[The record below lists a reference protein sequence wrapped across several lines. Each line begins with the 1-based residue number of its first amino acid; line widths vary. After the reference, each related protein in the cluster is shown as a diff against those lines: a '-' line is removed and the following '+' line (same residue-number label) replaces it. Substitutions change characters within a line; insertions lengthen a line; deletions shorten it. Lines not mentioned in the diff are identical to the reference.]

1 MNSMKKILSLLCACL
16 MITGSLS
23 SCGQSDSSSKAS
35 SSSSVSTKK
44 KSVNKSSSSAVE
56 TSGNVKTNESKT
68 SDDKSQ
74 VKEVETRTP
83 VDFNVDGYYSFS
95 YEGFDKVY
103 SNEEVQE
110 CFENIN
116 DLISN
121 ANYKI
126 AVSYKNMDTGAQ
138 IYCGTDIEFVTAS
151 TIKAPYIKSILQDG
165 IDLDEMVTKTDN
177 WTNDDQ
183 VVASATPGTQFSA
196 KELIEHAILESDN
209 TAYYSLVKHFGCNTF
224 NNFLYSIGAS
234 FNISPQWIF
243 CYCRLM
249 DVAQCYW
256 DIYDF
261 AEENEDG
268 KWLIDL
274 MTKCN
279 YNEQIGYAL
288 GDKYTVA
295 QKYGSD
301 FDEINFNDC
310 AIVYAD
316 SPFVLCIFTG
326 LYPEI
331 DDNCEIFRELAVE
344 FDKLNSLIAVE

>member
-1 MNSMKKILSLLCACL
+1 

-35 SSSSVSTKK
+35 SSSSASSMKN
-44 KSVNKSSSSAVE
+44 NKISSGSSSVE
-56 TSGNVKTNESKT
+56 TSGKVKVEKPKT
-68 SDDKSQ
+68 SDDESQ

-110 CFENIN
+110 CFDNIN

-224 NNFLYSIGAS
+224 KDIIKAFLHLFI
-234 FNISPQWIF
+234 
-243 CYCRLM
+243 
-249 DVAQCYW
+249 
-256 DIYDF
+256 
-261 AEENEDG
+261 
-268 KWLIDL
+268 
-274 MTKCN
+274 
-279 YNEQIGYAL
+279 
-288 GDKYTVA
+288 
-295 QKYGSD
+295 
-301 FDEINFNDC
+301 
-310 AIVYAD
+310 
-316 SPFVLCIFTG
+316 
-326 LYPEI
+326 
-331 DDNCEIFRELAVE
+331 
-344 FDKLNSLIAVE
+344 